1 MFMVKTYAAVY
12 LTELDAPP
20 QQRVVNHREGYY
32 FLGAGRRCVARSID
46 ALA

>member
-20 QQRVVNHREGYY
+20 QQRVVNHREGY
-32 FLGAGRRCVARSID
+32 FFGNGGGDV
-46 ALA
+46 